1 MTTRR
6 SKIEKR
12 YRSLLQKAVRR
23 GNVDLVF
30 NTSAFLESHG
40 SRDKNWYRAQT
51 AIITFEECWP
61 LGTELIFNRKFYS
74 KVAALIRVA
83 RSVKA
88 RDATGLGYLAY
99 RLSQGDRS
107 VLDESA
113 EDKTIKIVAN
123 AIQRP
128 EDFWQWVAS
137 QEISDRQKIL
147 ITNATR
153 FERTGL
159 PHDKAVLQAAAYL
172 TLTGEFPSL
181 NQQPPPDPK
190 FPYWIALDGHTAEG
204 HQALKD
210 IARDLHI
217 SLPQLE
223 WTFFYFEGALTN
235 GEIPSKWWN
244 RYCRWQFQKID
255 LPAKEAHL
263 LWDPAKVQLEE
274 TLASESRQLQNV
286 LYRWILSNQE
296 RIELLK
302 KQVQL
307 YLDHMDE
314 IQRGQQEL
322 F

>member
-6 SKIEKR
+6 SKIENR

-30 NTSAFLESHG
+30 NTSAFLESLG

-113 EDKTIKIVAN
+113 DDKTIKIVAN

-137 QEISDRQKIL
+137 QKISDRQKIL

-244 RYCRWQFQKID
+244 RYCRWQFQKIE
-255 LPAKEAHL
+255 LPAEEAHL

-307 YLDHMDE
+307 YLDHMDA
-314 IQRGQQEL
+314 IQGGQQDL